1 MLKYVLIRLNPGAE
15 GSDFHAQLL
24 HQSHTSTSCCR
35 LSASCPSECART
47 IKAFHKKQANT
58 PALGITTRKEAA
70 SRHRTVRGRTHGGA
84 AGRAQ
89 RSASSGRSL
98 TPAVPN
104 RCPGA
109 RRCGHYG
116 SRVRPVPPRP
126 ALPCTAPEPRPRYL
140 RLRPQNGAP
149 AAPTAPR
156 RSSFLFFFFLTG
168 CFIVSFLAF
177 G

>member
-1 MLKYVLIRLNPGAE
+1 MLKYVLIRPNPGAE
-15 GSDFHAQLL
+15 GSDFHTQLL

-47 IKAFHKKQANT
+47 TKAFHKKQANT

-126 ALPCTAPEPRPRYL
+126 ALPCPR
-140 RLRPQNGAP
+140 ASAAVP
-149 AAPTAPR
+149 ALEAAER
-156 RSSFLFFFFLTG
+156 RSGGAHRTAAFFVSLFFFF
-168 CFIVSFLAF
+168 
-177 G
+177 